1 MLGKVSGIVA
11 VSMIHCFRQSSF
23 QTVLNV
29 FFCVFFKSGARNQF
43 TFYYR
48 FGEFEACLKKFSGWS
63 ECIKMKSWSERE
75 VSEYLNAKYPQKVEE
90 KTAHPVFGPFRTH
103 PPPMWA
109 LEQKEKEQEVNVNPS
124 LGDVLNKKM

>member
-1 MLGKVSGIVA
+1 MSHEWNTNNTKEGLKCMNAWEGFWD
-11 VSMIHCFRQSSF
+11 CCR
-23 QTVLNV
+23 
-29 FFCVFFKSGARNQF
+29 ARNQF